1 MSEINNEIKSPH
13 KSIIDFSIYD
23 GKSFEFVMDLAF
35 LMNIKINQTVEK
47 IKNSSDYSQITY
59 LEWEAI
65 KIILK
70 EKYYNVQDLDA
81 KELAFDLEAMG
92 VLKYE
97 FGNFERKEVTLIV
110 SFISKQINEEQ
121 LDKSFNYSQKMKLR
135 S

>member
-23 GKSFEFVMDLAF
+23 GKNFEFVMDLAF
-35 LMNIKINQTVEK
+35 IMNIKINQTVEK
-47 IKNSSDYSQITY
+47 IKNISDYSQITY

-97 FGNFERKEVTLIV
+97 FGNFERKEVALIV